1 MLNIKHLIHKQTR
14 TVFILKWRCWRNG
27 NGGRLQKRKKREGG
41 TRNSVHSPR
50 SRWHQPTKA
59 KPVAW
64 SLVGYRFAAGARL
77 SRAAP
82 AQAQPAHAAYPRT
95 GPPAEARTRQGK
107 TNTSRRRISRPVP
120 IHSDFLPPS
129 DSGCLGDPTPA

>member
-1 MLNIKHLIHKQTR
+1 MEMLEKR
-14 TVFILKWRCWRNG
+14 KWRTFTEKEEKG
-27 NGGRLQKRKKREGG
+27 GG